1 VFKEND
7 FNEEEEVAMKRAARI
22 IAVAALVLLVAGTIF
37 AGGKKE
43 ETAPATE
50 AERAPAVS
58 VEKPAPG
65 YHEVD
70 ITTRMVDTAKYRKPK
85 PWTIGFSNASL
96 SNSWRVSFVA
106 HLRYAMDVAKQEG
119 LVRNFYETNA
129 NDDAVKQIAD
139 IEDLVT
145 RGVDLL
151 IVSPATAE
159 ALTPIVERVMD
170 QGIPVITV
178 DRNIAS
184 DKYVSF
190 VECSSTLMGRLQAE
204 WLAAELNGEGSVIML
219 PGLAGAT
226 PAEDRL
232 AAAREVFARFP
243 GIRILDTQYTSW
255 SPMEGKRIT
264 QTLIQRFPQIDGVWA
279 DSGLQGSG
287 AAEAFMDAGLEVP
300 PVTGEDFNRFL
311 KMWKQNDLTAVAVTF
326 SVRQGGEAVE
336 IAKKVLQGEQV
347 SHHVVVP
354 NLVITEE
361 NLDVYVR
368 MDLPD
373 DYWAETL
380 PEVARQMFED

>member
-1 VFKEND
+1 
-7 FNEEEEVAMKRAARI
+7 MKRLARI
-22 IAVAALVLLVAGTIF
+22 VAVPALVMLVAGAVF

-43 ETAPATE
+43 EAAPE
-50 AERAPAVS
+50 PDMRPAVMA
-58 VEKPAPG
+58 EKPAPG
-65 YHEVD
+65 YHEADVS
-70 ITTRMVDTAKYRKPK
+70 TRMIDTAKYKKPA

-106 HLRYAMDVAKQEG
+106 HLRYAMDLAKQQG
-119 LVRNFYETNA
+119 LVREFYETNA

-151 IVSPATAE
+151 IVSAATSE
-159 ALTPIVERVMD
+159 ALTPVVERVMD

-178 DRNIAS
+178 DRNISS
-184 DKYVSF
+184 DKFVSF

-204 WLAAELNGEGSVIML
+204 WLAAELNGEGNVIML

-232 AAAREVFARFP
+232 AAAQEVFARFP
-243 GIRILDTQYTSW
+243 DIRILDTQYTSW
-255 SPMEGKRIT
+255 SPVEGKRIT

-287 AAEAFMDAGLEVP
+287 AVEAFTEAGLDVP
-300 PVTGEDFNRFL
+300 PVSGEDFNRFL
-311 KMWKQNDLTAVAVTF
+311 KMWKDNDLTAVGVTF
-326 SVRQGGEAVE
+326 SVRQGYEAVE
-336 IAKKVLQGEQV
+336 VAKKVLQGESV
-347 SHHVVVP
+347 PHHVVVP

-361 NLDVYVR
+361 NLDTYVR

-373 DYWAETL
+373 DYWAETM
-380 PEVARQMFED
+380 PEVVERMFPGQ

>member
-1 VFKEND
+1 MRRV
-7 FNEEEEVAMKRAARI
+7 VSI
-22 IAVAALVLLVAGTIF
+22 IVVSALVLVAAGAVF

-43 ETAPATE
+43 EAAPE
-50 AERAPAVS
+50 PGIRPAVT

-65 YHEVD
+65 YHEAD
-70 ITTRMVDTAKYRKPK
+70 ITTRMVDTSEYQKPA

-106 HLRYAMDVAKQEG
+106 HLRYAMDLAKEEG
-119 LVRNFYETNA
+119 LVKDFYETNA

-139 IEDLVT
+139 IEDLMT
-145 RGVDLL
+145 RGVDLM

-170 QGIPVITV
+170 RGIPVITV

-204 WLAAELNGEGSVIML
+204 WLAAELGGEGNVIML

-232 AAAREVFARFP
+232 AAAEKVFEQFP
-243 GIRILDTQYTSW
+243 GISILDTQYTSW
-255 SPMEGKRIT
+255 SPVEGKRIT

-287 AAEAFMDAGLEVP
+287 AAEAFMEAGLEVP
-300 PVTGEDFNRFL
+300 PITGEDFNRFL
-311 KMWKQNDLTAVAVTF
+311 KMWKQNNLTAVGVTF
-326 SVRQGGEAVE
+326 SVRQGYEAVE
-336 IAKKVLQGEQV
+336 VAKKVLQGEQV
-347 SHHVVVP
+347 PHRVVVP
-354 NLVITEE
+354 NLVITDE
-361 NLDVYVR
+361 NLDDYVR
-368 MDLPD
+368 MDMPD
-373 DYWAETL
+373 DYWSETM
-380 PEVARQMFED
+380 PEVAERMF